1 MEKIIALVGA
11 GVISFLLVMV
21 EHYLPWRGILRK
33 DLPRLQA
40 YILGTLAMAVPFG
53 VMIALFPLWERFEI
67 ILYFCIVVVSAGLGT
82 FLSYHLDHLVSTRNR
97 ADESEER
104 EKALLTEVKQ

>member
-1 MEKIIALVGA
+1 MEKIIALVGRVMILPA
-11 GVISFLLVMV
+11 GD
-21 EHYLPWRGILRK
+21 G
-33 DLPRLQA
+33 
-40 YILGTLAMAVPFG
+40 GTLSAMAGDPAQG
-53 VMIALFPLWERFEI
+53 PAKAPGLHSRDIGNGGPIRSDDCALPQWERFEI
-67 ILYFCIVVVSAGLGT
+67 ILYFCVVVASAGLGT